1 MSRYNNI
8 DMKRAGLMVL
18 FFSFASFLLFS
29 QSRFDQEAAVF
40 HKKAIKICAT
50 VKQPSPNA
58 AHVDT
63 LVNDAAVELAKLSG
77 KYQFHPLTE
86 YAGDPLWSSY
96 FNDWADNM
104 MLVKTFVAKR
114 NYALVAKYCNTFC
127 RIFVR
132 LHQNNDRVDL
142 TDRLFMLN
150 LDLKSGTEMA
160 NADPLFMRKK
170 KLPSIESAF
179 SQIQDIVKN
188 SNNKQLQE
196 LFIPI
201 DAATKNW
208 IKAISEKNQIW
219 ANTVFGTF
227 SSNFGKLFLQSCDI
241 LPRTMY

>member
-1 MSRYNNI
+1 MGKYNAI
-8 DMKRAGLMVL
+8 DMKRAGLMIL
-18 FFSFASFLLFS
+18 FFSVASFLLFS
-29 QSRFDQEAAVF
+29 QSTFDQKAAIF
-40 HKKAIKICAT
+40 HKKAIMICAT

-63 LVNDAAVELAKLSG
+63 LVNDAAVELAKLSEE
-77 KYQFHPLTE
+77 YQFHPPVE

-104 MLVKTFVAKR
+104 LLVKTFVEKR

-132 LHQNNDRVDL
+132 MHQNNDREDL

-150 LDLKSGTEMA
+150 LALKSGTEMA
-160 NADPLFMRKK
+160 NAGQLGTARK
-170 KLPSIESAF
+170 KLPSIEEALSK
-179 SQIQDIVKN
+179 IQDIIKEG
-188 SNNKQLQE
+188 NNKQLQQF
-196 LFIPI
+196 FIPI

-208 IKAISEKNQIW
+208 VKAIREKNQIW

-227 SSNFGKLFLQSCDI
+227 SSNFGKLFLSS
-241 LPRTMY
+241 L